1 MKKLLVAMAALSVAA
16 CASASNPGAMVAPVT
31 EQTLISETS
40 ALHQNVVV
48 GDVTGGQ
55 QTNPMWTSQ
64 VSSEDFAEALRQT
77 FAAHAMLATDT
88 GEYRLEAQLVELK
101 QPLAGFNMTVT
112 SRVSYTL
119 FNVETDEI
127 VFEEIIEE
135 EYTAQM
141 SDAFVGVER
150 LRLANEGSIRENI
163 TSLINNLIGTMGD
176 DMSGAPMDAPVQS
189 NETGVN

>member
-16 CASASNPGAMVAPVT
+16 CASASNPGAMVAPIT
-31 EQTLISETS
+31 EQNVISETS

-77 FAAHAMLATDT
+77 FAAHAMLATET

-101 QPLAGFNMTVT
+101 QPLAGLNMTVT

-163 TSLINNLIGTMGD
+163 GSLINNLVGTMGD
-176 DMSGAPMDAPVQS
+176 DMSGATMDAPVQS